1 MRARYGLRW
10 RLAPAAQAK
19 KSLHPGCPQRRPK
32 DCISVSRPVT
42 VGARLGV
49 LLVLLEEGYGITLRR
64 APDVRQAC
72 AQAWG
77 PGL

>member
-1 MRARYGLRW
+1 MRARCGLRW

-19 KSLHPGCPQRRPK
+19 RVCILGVRNAGPK

-42 VGARLGV
+42 AGARLGV

-77 PGL
+77 SGL